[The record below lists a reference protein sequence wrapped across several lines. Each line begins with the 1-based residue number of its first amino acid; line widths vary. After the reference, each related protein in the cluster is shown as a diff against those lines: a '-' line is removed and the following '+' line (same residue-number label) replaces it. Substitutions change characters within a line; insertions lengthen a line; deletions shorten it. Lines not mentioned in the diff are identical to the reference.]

1 MQEARIMLVRHAR
14 TVWNSEQRFAGH
26 TDVPLAVEADLQI
39 RQLTRELLQ
48 EPVTAIYSSPLSR
61 CRLTVEPL
69 AEVLGLTVIEDYFL
83 QERNLGSWEGR
94 SAASLSSEYPN
105 FHYPLS
111 AYSGQ
116 FAIPEAETLEC
127 LAERVKKALTT
138 MRDASAGGIT
148 LAATHAGVMWTIMN
162 QVVSNP
168 PPVPMWPANS
178 TPLIVEARS
187 GKFFLSTL

>member
-1 MQEARIMLVRHAR
+1 MQDARIMLVRHAR
-14 TVWNSEQRFAGH
+14 TVWNSEQRYAGH
-26 TDVPLAVEADLQI
+26 TDVPLAPEADLQI

-48 EPVTAIYSSPLSR
+48 EPITAIYSSPLSR

-69 AEVLGLTVIEDYFL
+69 AEVLGLHVVVEPFL

-94 SAASLSSEYPN
+94 SAASLTGKYPN

-116 FAIPEAETLEC
+116 FLIPQAETLEGV
-127 LAERVKKALTT
+127 ADRVELVLRT
-138 MRDASAGGIT
+138 MRDASIGGIT
-148 LAATHAGVMWTIMN
+148 LAATHAGIMWTVMN
-162 QVVSNP
+162 HIVANP

-187 GKFFLSTL
+187 GQFFLSSL